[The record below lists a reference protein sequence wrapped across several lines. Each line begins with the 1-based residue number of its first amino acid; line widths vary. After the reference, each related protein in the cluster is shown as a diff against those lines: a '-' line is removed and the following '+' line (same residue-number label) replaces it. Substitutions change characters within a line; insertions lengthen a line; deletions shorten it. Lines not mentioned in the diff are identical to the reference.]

1 MKKNKIFAIITSM
14 LLILTACSGKLPEN
28 VAAKVNNKEI
38 TMDYFNKTLVK
49 MSEDNGFEQLFGPAI
64 WDKEIEAGKTF
75 RQKFEEQVIDIIV
88 TQELIYQEAEK
99 NGLLAS
105 EEEVNQEYKAYTEIL
120 TQDPQYKEAMEKNNI
135 DEDFVR
141 ESLKKTITYSK
152 YVQSILDSI
161 EITEEEIKNYYEKNL
176 DNFKTDEVSAKH
188 ILISTKADDGS
199 DLTDAQKEEKLKL
212 AQSIL
217 DKISKGE
224 SFEDLAKEYSNDPG
238 SAQNGGSLGYFP
250 RGVMVS
256 EFEEAAFALKVGEV
270 SNIIETVFGYHIIK
284 VEDKKSSTTSLEDA
298 KESIISEL
306 EHAKYSEKIKEIMDK
321 SKTVLNEKF
330 EANK

>member
-28 VAAKVNNKEI
+28 IAAKVNNKEI

-284 VEDKKSSTTSLEDA
+284 VEDKKSSTTSFEDA